1 MPLPVVPLAVTA
13 VLYGAA
19 NAKPRGR
26 SAKGDTKKKRKRT
39 RRGSMGSLG
48 AVGRRRK
55 RTREAVSDELPAS
68 ARPAAPDT
76 RVRVVRRQ
84 PVTDGS
90 QRRQTFPYKEALQ
103 TWGDA
108 PWKDRVKELSADKDE
123 RTPTEVAAII
133 AGDLWGDQ
141 KWPAQGGGGQRAMW
155 RRVLRDVH
163 TELGIEPPKGARAV
177 RPAPAQTEAPAQQP
191 DAKVE
196 QTSSEPSEAA
206 EAG

>member
-26 SAKGDTKKKRKRT
+26 AAKGGTKKKRKRT

-48 AVGRRRK
+48 AVGRRSK
-55 RTREAVSDELPAS
+55 RTREAVSDELPS
-68 ARPAAPDT
+68 ARPPAPDT

-90 QRRQTFPYKEALQ
+90 QRRQTFPYKEGLQ
-103 TWGDA
+103 TWGDS

-123 RTPTEVAAII
+123 RTPTEIAAII
-133 AGDLWGDQ
+133 AGDLWGDE

-155 RRVLRDVH
+155 RRILRDVH
-163 TELGIEPPKGARAV
+163 TELGVEPPKGTRAV
-177 RPAPAQTEAPAQQP
+177 RPAPQPEAQAKPEAQAESGQ
-191 DAKVE
+191 A
-196 QTSSEPSEAA
+196 SSEPAEAA